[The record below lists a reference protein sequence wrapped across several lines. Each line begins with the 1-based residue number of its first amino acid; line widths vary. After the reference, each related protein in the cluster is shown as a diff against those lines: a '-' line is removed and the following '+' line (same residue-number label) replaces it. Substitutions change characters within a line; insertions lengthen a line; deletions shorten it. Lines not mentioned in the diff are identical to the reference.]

1 MGMLMTTTEA
11 VPVTLPES
19 WKLDSMPGGEVV
31 IEARHSETGAFLGC
45 ISVSEEKRNFSLGAV
60 TVKAK
65 GTYGGRGWK
74 KKLYADAVQHL
85 KQSFEQ

>member
-1 MGMLMTTTEA
+1 MNATET

-31 IEARHSETGAFLGC
+31 IEAWHSETGAFLGC

-65 GTYGGRGWK
+65 GTYGSRGWK
-74 KKLYADAVQHL
+74 KKLYEDAIRHL

>member
-1 MGMLMTTTEA
+1 MNTTET

-19 WKLDSMPGGEVV
+19 WLLDSMPGGEVV
-31 IEARHSETGAFLGC
+31 IEAKDSETGAFLGC

-65 GTYGGRGWK
+65 GTYRGRGWK
-74 KKLYADAVQHL
+74 KKLYEDAIQHL